1 MLICLTLWKCDSKKA
16 HNLKKKNPPK
26 AKRRLVWSLQ
36 PEGVLSATATTR
48 VVAAIWA
55 ISLVKQ
61 SRDKNW
67 IILSFYII
75 VNDCWLH
82 ETKTKHS
89 RKVFLAKVTN
99 LGSSSVWP
107 RPLGELERRELAGRQ
122 PCSHRGW
129 GHRPHGGG
137 RGGAGPETFGCSV
150 RNKSLIFGI
159 DALQTLLHL
168 SLSLSLLQIRA
179 VIRLQ
184 LFDSQYQDQVVQCTT
199 SRS

>member
-1 MLICLTLWKCDSKKA
+1 MLICLTLWKCDSKKPTTWRTKSPQGQKRVGMISA
-16 HNLKKKNPPK
+16 AGGCAVGHTNHKGRRRYLSNFFGQTELGQNLNHI
-26 AKRRLVWSLQ
+26 
-36 PEGVLSATATTR
+36 EF
-48 VVAAIWA
+48 I
-55 ISLVKQ
+55 
-61 SRDKNW
+61 
-67 IILSFYII
+67 YII

-82 ETKTKHS
+82 VAKTKHS

-168 SLSLSLLQIRA
+168 SLSLSLSIANQ
-179 VIRLQ
+179 
-184 LFDSQYQDQVVQCTT
+184 SSY
-199 SRS
+199 